1 MAENKGGL
9 EGVVVADITTSKV
22 NGAEGKL
29 VYSGYSIEDLAEY
42 ATFEEVIW
50 LLWHTELPTQTEHE
64 QFRARIAAAA
74 DLPQAVLDHLKTLP
88 TDANPMA
95 VLRTA
100 VSELA
105 FYDPDAENL
114 TDKDVARQKATRLI
128 GQMASVVAAW
138 IRIRAGEDPVAP
150 RDDLKLADNF
160 LYMMSGE
167 EPDEA
172 AADMINTYL
181 VLLAEHGMNASTFC
195 TRVVTATGSDMHS
208 AVVGGIGTLKGPA
221 HGGANTEAMK
231 MFNEIGSPDNVADWF
246 QNQVKG
252 EGRRIMG
259 MGHRVYKAPDPRA
272 AILKER
278 ARVLADAS
286 GNTTWYEVAEKL
298 ETIALDDDFFKDRK
312 LFPNVDYYSAIA
324 LYTLGLDL
332 DMFTPLFAMSRIA
345 GWSAHIIAQMNGRL
359 IRPRANYVGP
369 ENLEWTPLEERA

>member
-1 MAENKGGL
+1 MSDNKGGL

-50 LLWHTELPTQTEHE
+50 LLWHTELPTQAEHE
-64 QFRARIAAAA
+64 QFRAGIAAAA

-246 QNQVKG
+246 QNEVKG

-345 GWSAHIIAQMNGRL
+345 GWSAHVIAQMNGRL